1 YSANP
6 EASTRSLATNFG
18 YYFTVKGV
26 AYVVLGPA
34 ALDPRGP
41 VFTRLSSGH
50 ELFHAEH
57 HVGDPRPLEDRELE
71 TWTAMFVNYFHDIH
85 PFRQRWAPMV
95 SYYEQANPVEQKI
108 ALDKLVAYYRAP
120 PASVETKSDSAA
132 VGAAFTD
139 WVARRK
145 KDAETSSS
153 KLVRDL
159 EAAIGSPAPAREAVR
174 RGGTVEVS
182 GPVRIATRPDGQR
195 LLISVGDTDAYSVI
209 LSNAVMIDAGDW
221 FQSPVTFP
229 SGRVHFGETGA
240 PFGRLT
246 VTLENGR
253 RLTFY
258 MAGDDLSAADRK
270 ANDTWEARGFAHY
283 PAPKHL
289 DALEKMV
296 FAQK

>member
-1 YSANP
+1 MREALKDRDVQPSGTKSPDQVHPDDNRPVPAVNFDVNLQKKTAYSANP
-6 EASTRSLATNFG
+6 EAATRSLATNFG

-41 VFTRLSSGH
+41 VFTRLSAGH

-71 TWTAMFVNYFHDIH
+71 TWVAMFVKYFQDIH
-85 PFRQRWAPMV
+85 TFRQRWAPMV

-108 ALDKLVAYYRAP
+108 ALAKLVAYYRAP

-132 VGAAFTD
+132 VGAAFAD

-159 EAAIGSPAPAREAVR
+159 EAAI
-174 RGGTVEVS
+174 
-182 GPVRIATRPDGQR
+182 
-195 LLISVGDTDAYSVI
+195 
-209 LSNAVMIDAGDW
+209 
-221 FQSPVTFP
+221 
-229 SGRVHFGETGA
+229 
-240 PFGRLT
+240 
-246 VTLENGR
+246 
-253 RLTFY
+253 
-258 MAGDDLSAADRK
+258 
-270 ANDTWEARGFAHY
+270 
-283 PAPKHL
+283 
-289 DALEKMV
+289 
-296 FAQK
+296 AQK